1 MSNKIGKLIVFSAPS
16 GAGKSSLIKEIISQ
30 SSGAIQLSV
39 SATTRLP
46 RDGEVHG
53 KDYFFIS
60 DREFGSTQDDVSNM
74 FPKETRQ
81 QVARI
86 ISDREFD
93 DLKKKDSF
101 VEHANVYGHQYGTL
115 KSFVDEKTI
124 SGIDVILDI
133 DVQGFDLIK
142 DSIKNSISIF
152 IIPPSLAELE
162 KRLKLRGLDSNEVI
176 EKRLMNAKTEL
187 KYAKLYDYI
196 VLNDEFNKVLS
207 ELKSIIFDKTY
218 ESNKQ
223 INLNLLKDL
232 LD

>member
-53 KDYFFIS
+53 KDYFF
-60 DREFGSTQDDVSNM
+60 
-74 FPKETRQ
+74 
-81 QVARI
+81 

-162 KRLKLRGLDSNEVI
+162 KRLKLRGLDSNDVI

>member
-16 GAGKSSLIKEIISQ
+16 GAGKSSLIKEIILQ

-53 KDYFFIS
+53 KDYFF
-60 DREFGSTQDDVSNM
+60 
-74 FPKETRQ
+74 
-81 QVARI
+81 